1 MNDVDIR
8 QNFHK
13 KILRRQHTQKD
24 TLVIDELGLNH
35 GKCRA
40 DIAVING
47 HLAAYEIKSN
57 NDSLRRLEEQVKSY
71 NAVFDKVSIVV
82 GDRYIKTIQNYI
94 PEWWGVILSVRGPRG
109 AVNFDTI
116 REARTNKN
124 IDPISIAQLLWRNE
138 AEEILQQKKLS
149 PRILRQPRVV
159 LYEYLVDTL
168 NICELRKFVIEYF
181 RKRKTGDVSNY
192 LLNMMVSADLHPF
205 SKVTCCGAPI
215 CTFPNILLP
224 P

>member
-13 KILRRQHTQKD
+13 KILRRQHAQKD

-47 HLAAYEIKSN
+47 YLVGYEIKSN

-71 NAVFDKVSIVV
+71 NAVFDRISIVV
-82 GDRYIKTIQNYI
+82 GDRYINSIQNYI
-94 PEWWGVILSVRGPRG
+94 PEWWGVIVSLRGPRG
-109 AVNFDTI
+109 AVNFDII

-149 PRILRQPRVV
+149 PRILRQPRAI
-159 LYEYLVDTL
+159 LYEYLVNTL
-168 NICELRKFVIEYF
+168 NICELRRLVREYF
-181 RKRKTGDVSNY
+181 KKRKNWRCPQSPSQYDGLCQPVA
-192 LLNMMVSADLHPF
+192 M
-205 SKVTCCGAPI
+205 
-215 CTFPNILLP
+215 
-224 P
+224 

>member
-13 KILRRQHTQKD
+13 KILRRQHAQKD

-181 RKRKTGDVSNY
+181 RKRKNWRC
-192 LLNMMVSADLHPF
+192 LE
-205 SKVTCCGAPI
+205 
-215 CTFPNILLP
+215 LP
-224 P
+224 SQYDG

>member
-13 KILRRQHTQKD
+13 KILRRQHAQKD

-71 NAVFDKVSIVV
+71 NAVFDRISIVV
-82 GDRYIKTIQNYI
+82 GDRYINSIQNYI
-94 PEWWGVILSVRGPRG
+94 PEWWGVIVSLRGPRG
-109 AVNFDTI
+109 AVNFDII

-149 PRILRQPRVV
+149 PRILRQPRAI
-159 LYEYLVDTL
+159 LYEYLVNTL
-168 NICELRKFVIEYF
+168 NICELRRLVREYF
-181 RKRKTGDVSNY
+181 KKRKNWRCPQSPSQYDGLCQPVA
-192 LLNMMVSADLHPF
+192 M
-205 SKVTCCGAPI
+205 
-215 CTFPNILLP
+215 
-224 P
+224 